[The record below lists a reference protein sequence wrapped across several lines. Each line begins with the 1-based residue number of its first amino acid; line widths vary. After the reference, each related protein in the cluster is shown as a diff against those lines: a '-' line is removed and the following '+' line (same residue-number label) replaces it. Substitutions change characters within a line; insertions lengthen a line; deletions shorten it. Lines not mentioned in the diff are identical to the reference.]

1 MNKIVEAVK
10 EGRKIETKVL
20 FSVVNDF
27 CLTRLAVKTS
37 DGDSVVSMQVNKC
50 EDRKDEYRCR
60 YTVYYLQIEKQFNS
74 IFHDY

>member
-50 EDRKDEYRCR
+50 EDRKDEY
-60 YTVYYLQIEKQFNS
+60 
-74 IFHDY
+74 